1 MCDVQPCALR
11 KVVLECRSTGPK
23 NNQARYTSCIS
34 IKEGIHHGIDHLPQV
49 RRHCFGQSFR
59 LRPLR
64 LSSPRR
70 KRSAGNTHR
79 LGHTKSALLHRMWG
93 SVTARCSFLHVVRST
108 SRNPRSFRR
117 IPARAT
123 SPSACP
129 TASARVAH
137 AARAKAKRARG
148 SQMPKMQ
155 IHAVTTGERGYS
167 IIWGFMGAGSTVNR
181 CGKCG
186 FKWKPY

>member
-1 MCDVQPCALR
+1 MWDVQPCAIR

-70 KRSAGNTHR
+70 KGSAGNTHR

-93 SVTARCSFLHVVRST
+93 SVTARCSFCT
-108 SRNPRSFRR
+108 SCGAPVGT
-117 IPARAT
+117 PG
-123 SPSACP
+123 PSAVSQPVQPPQVPAQPLAPASPMPPAPKQKEPEVLKCP
-129 TASARVAH
+129 KCGSAL
-137 AARAKAKRARG
+137 
-148 SQMPKMQ
+148 
-155 IHAVTTGERGYS
+155 VTTGERAIQSSGVS
-167 IIWGFMGAGSTVNR
+167 WA
-181 CGKCG
+181 
-186 FKWKPY
+186 PAAP